1 VAPAARLPESQT
13 ADDGPEAGPAGLGPA
28 GLDIADL
35 VRFIAKGLVDKPD
48 EVHVALVEE
57 RQASVYEL
65 EVAESDLGKIIGRG
79 GKTARARRTLVSQI
93 APRSRKRILVEI
105 LE

>member
-1 VAPAARLPESQT
+1 M
-13 ADDGPEAGPAGLGPA
+13 ADP
-28 GLDIADL
+28 DIAEL
-35 VRFIAKGLVDKPD
+35 VRYVASGLVDRPD
-48 EVHVALVEE
+48 EVHVQVIEE

-79 GKTARARRTLVSQI
+79 GKTARALRTLVSQV

>member
-1 VAPAARLPESQT
+1 MADSTAPDGAPAA
-13 ADDGPEAGPAGLGPA
+13 GPD
-28 GLDIADL
+28 LDIADL
-35 VRFIAKGLVDKPD
+35 VGFIAKGLVDKPD

-79 GKTARARRTLVSQI
+79 GKTARALRTLVSQI

>member
-1 VAPAARLPESQT
+1 MTRT
-13 ADDGPEAGPAGLGPA
+13 DDGAA
-28 GLDIADL
+28 LDIADL
-35 VRFIAKGLVDKPD
+35 VRYIAKGLVDKPD

-79 GKTARARRTLVSQI
+79 GKTARALRTLVSQV